1 MSDKQQLK
9 ILVADDDDAIRLAL
23 VSMIQLEGFSI
34 VESSNGIAALEMYE
48 CEKPDIVLLD
58 TIMPE
63 MNGYEVC
70 AAIRKKNPD
79 IYAMPII
86 MITMMDDSASIQRA
100 QDAGASDYLLKPIQ
114 WPLLMYRLHVLFQQ
128 KELLNE
134 RKKVEEKLHQT
145 HRLNAITQ
153 LTGGFAHDFNN
164 ILASQLG
171 YTELALNHCN
181 DLNEE
186 KLKIYLGEV
195 QKASLRAKILIEQL
209 MTFAMD
215 GGDMT
220 VVSEVT
226 HVFSDSVKALL
237 SKIPQGIKFDVVNN
251 VKNEWIGL
259 DFLQFHQIL
268 MNLLENSVD
277 AMDRQGSIAV
287 KLEKRY
293 VEKQICT
300 SCLSEI
306 AGQHLVLSVTDN
318 GSGIDEKILQTIFEP
333 FYTTKPVGKG
343 TGHGMSVVH
352 GIVHASGGHIHIDS
366 TPGKGSTIEICLL
379 PVTAEKKMAI

>member
-1 MSDKQQLK
+1 MSDKKQLK
-9 ILVADDDDAIRLAL
+9 ILVVDDDDAIRLAL
-23 VSMIQLEGFSI
+23 VSMIQIEGFTL
-34 VESSNGIAALEMYE
+34 VEANNGISALEIFE
-48 CEKPDIVLLD
+48 REKPDIVLLD
-58 TIMPE
+58 TVMPE

-70 AAIRKKNPD
+70 KAIRKEFPD
-79 IYAMPII
+79 IYAMPVL
-86 MITMMDDSASIQRA
+86 MITMMDDPDSIQRA
-100 QDAGASDYLLKPIQ
+100 QDAGASDYLIKPIQ
-114 WPLLMYRLHVLFQQ
+114 WPLLMYRLHVLFRQ
-128 KELLNE
+128 KQLLDE
-134 RKKVEEKLHQT
+134 RKKIEEKLRQT
-145 HRLNAITQ
+145 HRLNAISQ

-171 YTELALNHCN
+171 YTELALNYCD

-209 MTFAMD
+209 MAFAMD
-215 GGDMT
+215 GVDMT
-220 VVSEVT
+220 EVSEVA

-237 SKIPQGIKFDVVNN
+237 SKIPQRITFDAVND
-251 VKNEWIGL
+251 VKDEWVGL

-277 AMDRQGSIAV
+277 AMDGQGSITV
-287 KLEKRY
+287 KLEKRC
-293 VEKQICT
+293 VEKQVCT

-306 AGQHLVLSVTDN
+306 TGQYLVLSVTDT
-318 GSGIDEKILQTIFEP
+318 GSGIDQKILQAIFEP

-352 GIVHASGGHIHIDS
+352 GIAHASGGHIHIDS
-366 TPGKGSTIEICLL
+366 TPGKGSTIEIYLL
-379 PVTAEKKMAI
+379 PVTAEKKMAM